1 MAMWPDSQLS
11 LPVSR
16 QVLAHLPT
24 GIPVFPPG
32 AVLMFPLSV
41 GCGQLVPLVSAL
53 CFSANAPAAPAQASA
68 HPLYSAGSDGTPVNI
83 SMGAVQTEAR
93 GIFISGLNYST
104 TRSDLEKLLR
114 KAGNPTKCEVHTKGR
129 NGKSGGT
136 ATAQFAS
143 GNEARQAVRKFNRAI
158 FMDHRLAVRHDKNTD
173 VRVTTPAESMVQTSI
188 LTRDS
193 TQPLILNGST

>member
-53 CFSANAPAAPAQASA
+53 CLSANALATPAQRSA
-68 HPLYSAGSDGTPVNI
+68 HPLYCAGSDGTPVNT
-83 SMGAVQTEAR
+83 SWGVVQTEAR
-93 GIFISGLNYST
+93 GIFISDLNYST

-114 KAGNPTKCEVHTKGR
+114 KAGNPTKCEIHPKGR
-129 NGKSGGT
+129 NGKLGGT

-143 GNEARQAVRKFNRAI
+143 GNEALRAVRKFDQAI
-158 FMDHRLAVRHDKNTD
+158 FMDRCLTVRLDRNTD
-173 VRVTTPAESMVQTSI
+173 AMVTSLAEPVAQTSI
-188 LTRDS
+188 STGNS